1 MIVIRKTTR
10 CCQCRWYWPDNK
22 MARAW
27 KGSPGG
33 KFFKEEMEWNK
44 GAKAYWSAWLPTSS
58 TSIFASPPCLPSS
71 SFLTS
76 DTLQT
81 HSPASTGWVFTHP
94 WRPSPLVFSDM
105 PKLLRGSKEQ
115 PKERHPDRKKPT
127 EHSFL
132 EWAKYQDIIWVS
144 GHRVSPDCAGNERV
158 IWNRDQMILKL
169 YLCWAEAKENNRLRA
184 EEFAVRA
191 WNVHIV
197 PAPSDTDQWSQA
209 RMLEQHWDAKDLAGI
224 RIGYSSPPTHP
235 AIYIWSHNW
244 TRKVREITLFS
255 APCTVYCRRD
265 SVSLESKYERNWLR
279 VWEREEWWELPKM
292 PSRT

>member
-1 MIVIRKTTR
+1 MSKNIRTSFGSAGIVSRLTAQEVNASFETGTR
-10 CCQCRWYWPDNK
+10 W
-22 MARAW
+22 
-27 KGSPGG
+27 
-33 KFFKEEMEWNK
+33 FWN
-44 GAKAYWSAWLPTSS
+44 Y
-58 TSIFASPPCLPSS
+58 I
-71 SFLTS
+71 
-76 DTLQT
+76 
-81 HSPASTGWVFTHP
+81 
-94 WRPSPLVFSDM
+94 
-105 PKLLRGSKEQ
+105 
-115 PKERHPDRKKPT
+115 
-127 EHSFL
+127 
-132 EWAKYQDIIWVS
+132 
-144 GHRVSPDCAGNERV
+144 CAGREP
-158 IWNRDQMILKL
+158 K
-169 YLCWAEAKENNRLRA
+169 KNNRLRA

-265 SVSLESKYERNWLR
+265 SVSLESEYERNWLR
-279 VWEREEWWELPKM
+279 VWEREEWWEHPKM

>member
-1 MIVIRKTTR
+1 MIVIRKTPR
-10 CCQCRWYWPDNK
+10 CCQCCWYWPDNK

-44 GAKAYWSAWLPTSS
+44 SAKATLPMVPSILVYMIATIINQYLCISAMFALFLLSYIWHFANTFTGLHWLGIHSS
-58 TSIFASPPCLPSS
+58 LTAPSCSLTCQSFWEEAKNSPKKGILIEKSQQNTASSN
-71 SFLTS
+71 
-76 DTLQT
+76 
-81 HSPASTGWVFTHP
+81 
-94 WRPSPLVFSDM
+94 
-105 PKLLRGSKEQ
+105 EQ
-115 PKERHPDRKKPT
+115 
-127 EHSFL
+127 
-132 EWAKYQDIIWVS
+132 KYQNIIWIS
-144 GHRVSPDCAGNERV
+144 GHRVSPDCAGSECV

-209 RMLEQHWDAKDLAGI
+209 RMLEQDRDAKDLAGI
-224 RIGYSSPPTHP
+224 KIGYSSPPTHP

-265 SVSLESKYERNWLR
+265 CVSLESEYGK
-279 VWEREEWWELPKM
+279 EL
-292 PSRT
+292 T